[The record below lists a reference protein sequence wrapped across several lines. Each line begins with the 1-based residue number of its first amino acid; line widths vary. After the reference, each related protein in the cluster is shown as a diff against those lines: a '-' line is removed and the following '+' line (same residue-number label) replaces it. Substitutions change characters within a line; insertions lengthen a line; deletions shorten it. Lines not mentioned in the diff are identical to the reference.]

1 MSRNRVGGEL
11 KTIRNT
17 NKAQGNIAGFFITMM
32 LATIVA
38 LAVAW
43 PAIDQAINGNVGYAT
58 NSYNFTGNTTTG
70 EYINISTGLG
80 SYSKSC
86 FYVNTSGAGKP
97 VGCLVLNTNGG
108 NNTSAMSASIL
119 RTALAADTDING
131 IISVTN
137 TSTTNAI
144 VTLTQSGSEYNWAA
158 SDTVTNGGWNAAAF
172 SGGSYGATQNMSASS
187 LILVGLIPLFLVL
200 SLLLL
205 FIRPLI

>member
-1 MSRNRVGGEL
+1 M
-11 KTIRNT
+11 KTIQFNQ
-17 NKAQGNIAGFFITMM
+17 KAQGNIAGLFIMLM

-38 LAVAW
+38 LAVTL
-43 PAIDQAINGNVGYAT
+43 PVIDTAINAGSGYAT
-58 NSYNFTGNTTTG
+58 NTYNFTGNTTTG

-144 VTLTQSGSEYNWAA
+144 VTLTAAGSEYNWAA
-158 SDTVTNGGWNAAAF
+158 TDTVTNGGWSSASF
-172 SGGSYGATQNMSASS
+172 TGGAYGATQNMSTSS
-187 LILVGLIPLFLVL
+187 SVLVGLIPLFLVL
-200 SLLLL
+200 TLLML
-205 FIRPLI
+205 FIRPLL